1 MNSNGVE
8 IIDQAYQQLLKHSY
22 TTLGVPPGT
31 GKTIMGALLSY
42 LMGYVT
48 MVYCNRSTIAKQ
60 WVTTFSKCFPSAID
74 KIWLVGEDKEPKD
87 IPYFIICMDGRTDM
101 LPAHILSAIGML
113 IIDEAHMFCTP
124 SRVKC
129 LLKCQPRY
137 IVLESAT
144 LEREDGMHLMVQS
157 MAGTHG
163 VFKISNQ
170 PYLVYKVKTFCY
182 IELVQNRF
190 GNDFGK
196 MSKSLAESQERNKLI
211 VSIVTTN
218 IHRKFIILSKLQ
230 DHVKLLEDIFTKIG
244 IKVGT
249 LYGSKSKYSDSPVL
263 IGTIPKIG
271 TGFDENTAC
280 DDFQGVASD
289 TLILCHSV
297 KNWRLF
303 EQLRGRCMRSKSPI
317 VIWLADPISTIDN
330 HFRELKSWIKETNG
344 TIIDAHASLGIAL
357 PQN

>member
-1 MNSNGVE
+1 
-8 IIDQAYQQLLKHSY
+8 
-22 TTLGVPPGT
+22 
-31 GKTIMGALLSY
+31 
-42 LMGYVT
+42 
-48 MVYCNRSTIAKQ
+48 
-60 WVTTFSKCFPSAID
+60 
-74 KIWLVGEDKEPKD
+74 
-87 IPYFIICMDGRTDM
+87 
-101 LPAHILSAIGML
+101 
-113 IIDEAHMFCTP
+113 
-124 SRVKC
+124 
-129 LLKCQPRY
+129 
-137 IVLESAT
+137 
-144 LEREDGMHLMVQS
+144 
-157 MAGTHG
+157 
-163 VFKISNQ
+163 
-170 PYLVYKVKTFCY
+170 
-182 IELVQNRF
+182 
-190 GNDFGK
+190 